1 MRNKDY
7 IFPKEKK
14 AKRVFKNIM
23 RVISSVW
30 KISKLYLVVKLIMAG
45 LIAGFPLYMSYLLKQ
60 VINEAVYNRDITTA
74 VKIIGSIACIN
85 IVYVLVNNLLQIWI
99 LKIDNQ
105 VELSLNKQIIYKLSK
120 VEYAFFDDTKLYN
133 NVENATQEIKNFTTV
148 IDGVFAL
155 LSAILSLCI
164 IVPYVFY
171 VNAWLALFMI
181 VVHVP
186 LAVLQSK
193 LKKINVKMTKEAR
206 YYKRCAAGTRNMLVQ
221 KYYAGEIRIFS
232 LFHWLFGRYKTYYT
246 NGFKCE
252 QTKAYIKTKY
262 ETIMQVL
269 SIIATSLTQL
279 ILIRDV
285 VKGLLS
291 IGDFTLYTNYLIK
304 FNDNVYKIVD
314 KLTAIYEKEL
324 FLQNLFDFLDIDD
337 LEMEENLLL
346 PKEGLHS
353 IEFIHVTFKY
363 KNSTQNILDNLSFHI
378 KEGETLAIV
387 GLNGAGKT
395 TLINLLLR
403 FYKPDQGEI
412 LLDGININHYSIKEY
427 YRIISVVFQNPML
440 YPWSLRENIYFDDKD
455 ERISTCNYFWLD
467 QIVEKFPNGMDTTIL
482 PYFDSKGMEPSRG
495 EVQRIALARALNKEA
510 NILLL
515 DEPSASMDAE
525 IEYSVFHDL
534 TNLCKNKTAIII
546 SHRLSM
552 VTTAANIILISDGH
566 IIEKGCHHELIKRNG
581 EYARLFHMQAEK
593 YNANK

>member
-1 MRNKDY
+1 M
-7 IFPKEKK
+7 
-14 AKRVFKNIM
+14 FKNIIKA
-23 RVISSVW
+23 ISSVW
-30 KISKLYLVVKLIMAG
+30 KISKLYLVVKFFMAG
-45 LIAGFPLYMSYLLKQ
+45 ITAGFPLYMSYLLKL
-60 VINEAVYNRDITTA
+60 VINEAVYNKDMA
-74 VKIIGSIACIN
+74 AALKIIGSIACIS
-85 IVYVLVNNLLQIWI
+85 IIYALGNNLLQIWI

-105 VELSLNKQIIYKLSK
+105 IELSLNKQIIYKLSK
-120 VEYAFFDDTKLYN
+120 VEYSFFDDTKLYN

-155 LSAILSLCI
+155 LSAIISLCI

-171 VNAWLALFMI
+171 VNVWLALFI
-181 VVHVP
+181 VVVNVP

-193 LKKINVKMTKEAR
+193 LKKINVKITKEAR

-232 LFHWLFGRYKTYYT
+232 LFHWLFERYKTYYT
-246 NGFKCE
+246 NGFKSE
-252 QTKAYIKTKY
+252 QTKAHIKTKY
-262 ETIMQVL
+262 ETIMQFL

-279 ILIRDV
+279 ILIKDV
-285 VKGLLS
+285 IKGLVT
-291 IGDFTLYTNYLIK
+291 IGDFTLYTNYLSK

-314 KLTAIYEKEL
+314 KLTALYEKEL
-324 FLQNLFDFLDIDD
+324 FLKNLFDFLDIDD

-346 PKEGLHS
+346 PEQGLHS
-353 IEFIHVTFKY
+353 IEFRNVTFKY
-363 KNSTQNILDNLSFHI
+363 KNSSKNILDNVSFNI
-378 KEGETLAIV
+378 KKGETLAIV

-403 FYKPDQGEI
+403 FYKPDNGEI
-412 LLDGININHYSIKEY
+412 LLDGININNYSIKEY
-427 YRIISVVFQNPML
+427 YRSISVVFQNPML
-440 YPWSLRENIYFDDKD
+440 YPWSLHENICFDKKN
-455 ERISTCNYFWLD
+455 ERISASDYFWLE

-482 PYFDSKGMEPSRG
+482 PYFDSKGIEPSRG

-525 IEYSVFHDL
+525 IEYSVFNDL
-534 TNLCKNKTAIII
+534 KNLCKNKTAIII

-552 VTTAANIILISDGH
+552 VTTAANIILLNDGH
-566 IIEKGCHHELIKRNG
+566 IVEKGCHSELIKRNG

-593 YNANK
+593 YNENKE